1 MPKGTLHLL
10 TDTELLEIKPT
21 IMDWAMRRVLRDK
34 EDAEIKETIKQQERE
49 KKANRAE
56 EIDEESGVGE
66 PSRLT
71 KRARTDIPVQDE
83 EDDSDNNDIVDV
95 ADPNGRQ
102 EKTQEHK
109 KARTR
114 SQLEED
120 TPVVN
125 TTAGIR
131 RNAPS

>member
-1 MPKGTLHLL
+1 M
-10 TDTELLEIKPT
+10 DTRT
-21 IMDWAMRRVLRDK
+21 RDDD
-34 EDAEIKETIKQQERE
+34 EDV
-49 KKANRAE
+49 
-56 EIDEESGVGE
+56 S
-66 PSRLT
+66 
-71 KRARTDIPVQDE
+71 
-83 EDDSDNNDIVDV
+83 DSNDISDD

-102 EKTQEHK
+102 EKTQERK